1 MMCLN
6 QEAVP
11 GMTRLESV
19 QDGFE
24 NRTGNAPRGPV
35 VGSDKNN
42 PFVITDSSDD
52 EEDLTHNFNIFND
65 QKPLA
70 KLGDEKHGADMDQAT
85 TKHGG
90 GEPSLSL
97 DEVIDKALNDFTQIY
112 GTSFKDG
119 ILTILR
125 DRELLQSFAARVK
138 KHATAPFRKQVAN
151 PHWSKQQ
158 VLECYLRATLNTPAV
173 RRQEAISSY
182 FGRRSK
188 RCHLTSLHMS
198 AKVLRCLRK
207 RKERGSLMRW
217 LSSSDESHRRQST
230 RDDSSMHPQSS
241 HWRVL
246 KR

>member
-1 MMCLN
+1 M
-6 QEAVP
+6 QDDPDDVFEP
-11 GMTRLESV
+11 GSPSWDDEELESV

-35 VGSDKNN
+35 VGADKNN

-85 TKHGG
+85 TKPGG

-158 VLECYLRATLNTPAV
+158 VLECCLRATLNTPAGSYLLV
-173 RRQEAISSY
+173 FWPKVETLPFNIASYVGQSVEMSSQKKGAGKSY
-182 FGRRSK
+182 
-188 RCHLTSLHMS
+188 
-198 AKVLRCLRK
+198 AVAVL
-207 RKERGSLMRW
+207 
-217 LSSSDESHRRQST
+217 
-230 RDDSSMHPQSS
+230 
-241 HWRVL
+241 
-246 KR
+246 